1 MLDNLCL
8 LAMHAVLVV
17 LVLRLA
23 RDPDP
28 EDVTPKKGP
37 ANLQLRRRDPGQLK

>member
-23 RDPDP
+23 RDPDR
-28 EDVTPKKGP
+28 EDVAPKKGP
-37 ANLQLRRRDPGQLK
+37 ANQRFRRRDPDQLT